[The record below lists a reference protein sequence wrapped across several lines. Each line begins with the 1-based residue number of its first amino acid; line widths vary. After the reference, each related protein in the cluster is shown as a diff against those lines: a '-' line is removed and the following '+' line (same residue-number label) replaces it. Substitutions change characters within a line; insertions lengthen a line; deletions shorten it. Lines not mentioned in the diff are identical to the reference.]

1 MKRSSSSSTIAA
13 TLRQE
18 LERYAPGERL
28 PSSRSLVE
36 RFAVSP
42 VTVSRALAALAAEGL
57 VITRPGAGAYRAHHG
72 VVDTQAV
79 DTSWQQIALT
89 AEDQQHA
96 DPAPRIVDAACVFAS
111 LAVPPAGMIA
121 FNGGY
126 LHPSLQPQQ
135 ALSAAFAR
143 AVRRPDAWERPPLDG
158 LAGLR
163 SWFAR
168 EVGGPGGGVIPSQVL
183 VTGGGQAALT
193 TSLQALAPPGSPVLV
208 ESPTYPGLLAAAR
221 AAGLRPVP
229 VPVDDG
235 GVRVDLLADAFAT
248 TGARV
253 FYCQPLFH
261 NPTGV
266 VLAPDRRR
274 RVTEIAHAAGAFVV
288 EDDFAR
294 RLGHGGQLPPPL
306 VADDAYGAVVHI
318 SSLTKPASPNLR
330 VGALVARGPV
340 MERLR
345 AIQVVDSF
353 FVPRPLQEAALEL
366 VGTPV
371 WPRHLR
377 TIASA
382 LEERREAMLAALRRY
397 LPDVAATVRAPAG
410 GYHLWLRL
418 PDGADETALTAA
430 LLRADVAVSP
440 GRPYFAAEAPAPHI
454 RLSFADIAGTDEITE
469 GIHRIATVFH
479 TAGLATAL

>member
-1 MKRSSSSSTIAA
+1 MKRGSSSDSIAA
-13 TLRQE
+13 SLRQE
-18 LERYAPGERL
+18 LERYSPGEKL
-28 PSSRSLVE
+28 PSSRALVE

-42 VTVSRALAALAAEGL
+42 VTVSRALATLAAEGL
-57 VITRPGAGAYRAHHG
+57 VITRPGAGAYRAHHS
-72 VVDTQAV
+72 VTDPRAV

-96 DPAPRIVDAACVFAS
+96 EPAPRIVDASCVSAG
-111 LAVPPAGMIA
+111 LALPPPGVIA

-126 LHPSLQPQQ
+126 LHSSLQPQQ
-135 ALSAAFAR
+135 ALGAASAR
-143 AVRRPDAWERPPLDG
+143 AARRPGAWERPPLEG
-158 LAGLR
+158 LTALR
-163 SWFAR
+163 SWFSR
-168 EVGGPGGGVIPSQVL
+168 EVGGPGGGIIPSQVL
-183 VTGGGQAALT
+183 ITGGGQAALT
-193 TSLQALAPPGSPVLV
+193 TALHALAPPGSPVLV
-208 ESPTYPGLLAAAR
+208 ESPTYPGMLAAAR

-229 VPVDDG
+229 VPMDDD
-235 GVRVDLLADAFAT
+235 GVRVDLLEDAFAAT
-248 TGARV
+248 RARV

-266 VLAPDRRR
+266 VLAPGRRR
-274 RVTEIAHAAGAFVV
+274 RVMEIAHAAGAFII

-294 RLGHGGQLPPPL
+294 RLGHGGRLPPPL
-306 VADDAYGAVVHI
+306 VADDPYGTVVHV

-345 AIQVVDSF
+345 AIQLVDSF

-366 VGTPV
+366 VGAPA

-377 TIASA
+377 TITSA
-382 LEERREAMLAALRRY
+382 LHERREAMLAALRRY
-397 LPDVAATVRAPAG
+397 LPSIAATVRAPAG

-418 PDGADETALTAA
+418 PDGTEETALTAA

-440 GRPYFAAEAPAPHI
+440 GRPYFAAEAPAPYI
-454 RLSFADIAGTDEITE
+454 RLSFADIAGTEEIAE
-469 GIHRIATVFH
+469 GIHRIATVC
-479 TAGLATAL
+479 ADSGIATGT

>member
-1 MKRSSSSSTIAA
+1 MKRSSSAEEVAA

-18 LERYAPGERL
+18 LARFSPGEKL
-28 PSSRSLVE
+28 PSSRALVE
-36 RFAVSP
+36 RFGVSP

-57 VITRPGAGAYRAHHG
+57 VITRPGAGAFRAQHS
-72 VVDTQAV
+72 VIDSRAV

-96 DPAPRIVDAACVFAS
+96 EPAPRIVDASSVFAS
-111 LAVPPAGMIA
+111 LVPPPPGVIA

-126 LHPSLQPQQ
+126 LHSSLQPRQ
-135 ALSAAFAR
+135 ALTAAFAR
-143 AVRRPDAWERPPLDG
+143 AVRRPGAWERPPLDG
-158 LAGLR
+158 LPELR

-168 EVGGPGGGVIPSQVL
+168 EVGGADGAVIPSQVL

-193 TSLQALAPPGSPVLV
+193 TALQALAPPGSPVLV
-208 ESPTYPGLLAAAR
+208 ESPTYPGVLAAAR

-229 VPVDDG
+229 VPVDHG
-235 GVRVDLLADAFAT
+235 GVRVDLLEGAFAA

-274 RVTEIAHAAGAFVV
+274 RITEIAHGAGAFII

-294 RLGHGGQLPPPL
+294 RLGHGGPLPPAL
-306 VADDAYGAVVHI
+306 VADDAYGTVVHV

-345 AIQVVDSF
+345 AIQLVDSF

-366 VGTPV
+366 VGTPA

-377 TIASA
+377 AITAA
-382 LEERREAMLAALRRY
+382 LRERREAMLAALHRY
-397 LPDVAATVRAPAG
+397 MPSVAATVRAPAG

-418 PDGADETALTAA
+418 PDGTDETALTAA

-440 GRPYFAAEAPAPHI
+440 GRPYFAAEAPDPYI
-454 RLSFADIAGTDEITE
+454 RLSFADIAGTEEITE
-469 GIHRIATVFH
+469 GIHRIATTCAESGIPTGV
-479 TAGLATAL
+479 